1 MAVFLSVC
9 GHASSEF
16 FSVLSGIKGP
26 ELSVWRFL
34 LGSFGLVILALI
46 FPVSRNLLEP
56 FREHGLQM
64 IWLSILG
71 ISLGYLLFHWSLD
84 YATISQVATMITT
97 GPIFVG
103 LINLW
108 LNKQPFTAACLA
120 VAILNQSL
128 TAWQV
133 LAIIVICTSVAVEA
147 TWARLRQLTPAGDIR
162 KIRLNNKSQ

>member
-1 MAVFLSVC
+1 MGPWHKYAWVAYLAVF
-9 GHASSEF
+9 
-16 FSVLSGIKGP
+16 
-26 ELSVWRFL
+26 
-34 LGSFGLVILALI
+34 
-46 FPVSRNLLEP
+46 
-56 FREHGLQM
+56 
-64 IWLSILG
+64 
-71 ISLGYLLFHWSLD
+71 LGYLLFHWSLD
-84 YATISQVATMITT
+84 YATISQVTTMITT